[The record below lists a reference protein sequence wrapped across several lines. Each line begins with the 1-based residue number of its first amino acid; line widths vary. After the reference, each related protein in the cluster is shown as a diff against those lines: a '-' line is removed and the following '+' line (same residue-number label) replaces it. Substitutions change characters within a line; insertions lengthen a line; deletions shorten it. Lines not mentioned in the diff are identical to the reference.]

1 MADNQDKVIEIHLLD
16 YLLVITRW
24 RWRILRNILVAA
36 VGIFLL
42 SFLMPK
48 KYIAVTTLLP
58 PPEQEGSAM
67 ASLLSEVKVPG
78 VALPGKVTSA
88 DIFLEML
95 RSRSV
100 GERVLQRRFLSRGD
114 STTLLEI
121 LDCKTIEGG
130 LIKMSKRAS
139 FVLSKKMVMTISV
152 EMGEPQLAAAVANA
166 YVEELD
172 RVNRE
177 KSVSRAKNSRLYI
190 ESQLAET
197 QARLGDA
204 TRLLAE
210 YQRGHRAVS
219 LEEQVKASILQSG
232 EVKGQIIAKEIEL
245 NVMLQSMKPENPLV
259 VRARQELTELRRKYD
274 DLQIGSGDRQQEEI
288 FMPVARVPEVGIQ
301 MAELMREAKVQET
314 VWQLLNSQYY
324 QTRIEEARD
333 TPTVQ
338 VLDAAVPPLFKSSPK
353 RKMLAVV
360 LGLLAGIATIF
371 YAFVQEY
378 AGHLDQRP
386 AEKARW
392 QEFFGALR
400 SDRENI
406 TTWLRKRRR

>member
-1 MADNQDKVIEIHLLD
+1 
-16 YLLVITRW
+16 
-24 RWRILRNILVAA
+24 
-36 VGIFLL
+36 
-42 SFLMPK
+42 
-48 KYIAVTTLLP
+48 
-58 PPEQEGSAM
+58 
-67 ASLLSEVKVPG
+67 
-78 VALPGKVTSA
+78 
-88 DIFLEML
+88 
-95 RSRSV
+95 
-100 GERVLQRRFLSRGD
+100 
-114 STTLLEI
+114 
-121 LDCKTIEGG
+121 
-130 LIKMSKRAS
+130 
-139 FVLSKKMVMTISV
+139 
-152 EMGEPQLAAAVANA
+152 
-166 YVEELD
+166 
-172 RVNRE
+172 
-177 KSVSRAKNSRLYI
+177 
-190 ESQLAET
+190 
-197 QARLGDA
+197 
-204 TRLLAE
+204 
-210 YQRGHRAVS
+210 
-219 LEEQVKASILQSG
+219 
-232 EVKGQIIAKEIEL
+232 
-245 NVMLQSMKPENPLV
+245 MLQSMKPENPLV

-371 YAFVQEY
+371 YAFKQEY
-378 AGHLDQRP
+378 AGRLDQRP

>member
-1 MADNQDKVIEIHLLD
+1 
-16 YLLVITRW
+16 
-24 RWRILRNILVAA
+24 
-36 VGIFLL
+36 
-42 SFLMPK
+42 
-48 KYIAVTTLLP
+48 
-58 PPEQEGSAM
+58 
-67 ASLLSEVKVPG
+67 
-78 VALPGKVTSA
+78 
-88 DIFLEML
+88 
-95 RSRSV
+95 
-100 GERVLQRRFLSRGD
+100 VLQRRFLYRGD

-378 AGHLDQRP
+378 AGRLDQRP

-406 TTWLRKRRR
+406 STWLRKRRR

>member
-1 MADNQDKVIEIHLLD
+1 MADKEQTVEIHLLD

-24 RWRILRNILVAA
+24 RWRILRNMALAA

-42 SFLMPK
+42 SFLLPK
-48 KYIAVTTLLP
+48 KYAAVTTLMP
-58 PPEQEGSAM
+58 PPEQEGSSM

-88 DIFLEML
+88 DLFLEIL
-95 RSRSV
+95 HSRSV
-100 GERVLQRRFLSRGD
+100 GEKVLLRRFSVKGD
-114 STTLLEI
+114 SLPLLHI
-121 LDCKTIEGG
+121 LGARNIEAG
-130 LIKMSKRAS
+130 LQKMSKRAS
-139 FVLSKKMVMTISV
+139 FSLSKKMVMTISV
-152 EMGEPQLAAAVANA
+152 EMNNPRLAADVANA

-190 ESQLAET
+190 EEQLHET
-197 QARLGDA
+197 QRRLGDA

-219 LEEQVKASILQSG
+219 LEEQVKASILQSS
-232 EVKGQIIAKEIEL
+232 EVKAQIIAKEIEL

-259 VRARQELTELRRKYD
+259 VRARQALTELRRKYD
-274 DLQIGSGDRQQEEI
+274 DLQIGAGDRQQEEI

-314 VWQLLNSQYY
+314 VWELLNSQYY

-353 RKMLAVV
+353 RKLLAMV
-360 LGLLAGIATIF
+360 LGLLAGFATLF

-386 AEKARW
+386 DERNKW
-392 QEFFGALR
+392 QEFFGAFR
-400 SDRENI
+400 NDREKI
-406 TTWLRKRRR
+406 IAWLRKRRG